1 MKVISTCKE
10 FILAS
15 ALTVSINNS
24 PLSHWARD
32 RFHLTKWNLC
42 GILEIILFLMQFKA
56 RLWFTCRLDDSE
68 TAFVVMMI
76 KRVSTYDSDESPEWR
91 PEGMS
96 PFHHVSPTCLFMLVL
111 PLCLTASL
119 CVKTS
124 YVSSHTRLIQSIL
137 VLLSEPITVTQQ
149 LLWSSLLISTALVP
163 LEPTE
168 ENSTLMYRRN
178 NKS

>member
-1 MKVISTCKE
+1 MNLSWLQLWHFQSITLHWVTVLE
-10 FILAS
+10 TDFI
-15 ALTVSINNS
+15 
-24 PLSHWARD
+24 
-32 RFHLTKWNLC
+32 FTKWNLC

-76 KRVSTYDSDESPEWR
+76 KRVSTYDSDESLEWM

-124 YVSSHTRLIQSIL
+124 YVSSHTGLIQSIL

-149 LLWSSLLISTALVP
+149 LLWSSLLISTECTDSLRA
-163 LEPTE
+163 
-168 ENSTLMYRRN
+168 YRR
-178 NKS
+178 KQHADVP